1 MLRKKKKLSVTD
13 ILQNIPEKHRLENYI
28 FQNKDLIKW
37 QDSVITSG
45 FVSGFVD
52 AEGSFVVGLQA
63 RVDRWPTVHPQL
75 LFSLGA
81 LEGYEKVLQEIN
93 HKFFKGLGKIRFQK
107 KSMVV
112 LEFQGSTVIAKVV
125 VPFFLQNSLLSS
137 KYYDFEKFVQVHYL
151 INDKRHKSIEGMRQI
166 IQLAYSMNSGKGGRD
181 NLRIYSQQQLLNYL
195 DVAQTR
201 DIYKQIRNKIPLL
214 RKQMLISRL
223 DLRKQRECTD

>member
-1 MLRKKKKLSVTD
+1 
-13 ILQNIPEKHRLENYI
+13 
-28 FQNKDLIKW
+28 
-37 QDSVITSG
+37 
-45 FVSGFVD
+45 
-52 AEGSFVVGLQA
+52 
-63 RVDRWPTVHPQL
+63 
-75 LFSLGA
+75 
-81 LEGYEKVLQEIN
+81 
-93 HKFFKGLGKIRFQK
+93 
-107 KSMVV
+107 MVV